1 MKKTRLL
8 AAVMMLLMIITM
20 FSACGKDKAG
30 NQSGSSNT
38 ASTIENVD
46 DVLSKD
52 DIDLAAAGDDAWRIK
67 RLGYKAVPADKGG
80 CGCIA

>member
-30 NQSGSSNT
+30 NQSGSSDT
-38 ASTIENVD
+38 VSTIENVD

-52 DIDLAAAGDDAWRIK
+52 DIDLAAAGDDAWRII
-67 RLGYKAVPADKGG
+67 RPENA
-80 CGCIA
+80 